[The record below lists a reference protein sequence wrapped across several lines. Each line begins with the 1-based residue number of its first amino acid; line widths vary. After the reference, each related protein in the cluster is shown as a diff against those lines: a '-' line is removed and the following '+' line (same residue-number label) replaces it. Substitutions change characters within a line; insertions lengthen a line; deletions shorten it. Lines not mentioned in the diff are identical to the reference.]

1 MVESSAHALAGRY
14 RLVKVRHRGPHGVVF
29 AATDLQAD
37 PPHPCAVKRLY
48 PQFHD
53 AARLEG
59 LLREA
64 ADAASL
70 GHAAVLTPHDSG
82 YDDDGA
88 LFLVSEMHPGESLRA
103 RLQRGPLG
111 AAELLAV
118 LVPVCEALEVAHAAG
133 LAHGDLTPDNILVPR
148 DGAGAVQLCDFG
160 MHHLAASAGPG
171 PALVGGAGY
180 LPPEVYKGEL
190 PRASTESDQ
199 FALGALIYE
208 CLHARPLFEAPDAAA
223 LLFKICMAPLP
234 PVTALA
240 PAQRPRLEAI
250 IAMACKRGQAVR
262 FGGVVALLRAL
273 RAVLEEPA
281 PPTQAALLASA
292 ETPPLARSAPI
303 TMRGAD
309 APPQRD
315 TLNSWLLRSGARGL
329 DEGDELGASEASV
342 TPPLGVAAA
351 GLAPRW
357 GNLAVWASAGG
368 LVTAILL
375 LVLRLG
381 GEQRATSAPRRGA
394 AALATAKGPGA
405 PSTAQA
411 AADQLSAAQARVA
424 ANDFAGALSELEVLA
439 RRPELTPS
447 QRGAAAA
454 LQRAASDGMKR
465 GLLLTG
471 FINAAE
477 RGEIETAVALFQE
490 MPAGSLARAQALPL
504 YQALQRRY
512 NDAHLA
518 VARSALAS
526 GRCDEIAAQVEQLR
540 RTALDPSDEAL
551 AEGLALQRRCAA
563 PGDVATRAP
572 TQAVEPALHP
582 AGTPGPR
589 RSARSGR
596 VGQLKNPFE

>member
-14 RLVKVRHRGPHGVVF
+14 RLDQVRHRGPHGVVF
-29 AATDLQAD
+29 AATDLQTD

-103 RLQRGPLG
+103 RLTRGPLG

-118 LVPVCEALEVAHAAG
+118 LVPVCEALEAAHGAG

-190 PRASTESDQ
+190 PRASSESDQ

-234 PVTALA
+234 PVNALT

-262 FGGVVALLRAL
+262 FGGVAALLRAL
-273 RAVLEEPA
+273 RAVLEEP
-281 PPTQAALLASA
+281 PPAQAALLASA
-292 ETPPLARSAPI
+292 ETPPLARPAPI
-303 TMRGAD
+303 TMRGPD
-309 APPQRD
+309 AAPQRD

-329 DEGDELGASEASV
+329 DQGDELGESEASV
-342 TPPLGVAAA
+342 TPPLGIAAA

-368 LVTAILL
+368 LVTAVLL

-381 GEQRATSAPRRGA
+381 GEQRATGDTRRGA
-394 AALATAKGPGA
+394 AALTTAKGPGA

-411 AADQLSAAQARVA
+411 LADQLSAAQARVA
-424 ANDFAGALSELEVLA
+424 ASDFAGALSELEVLA
-439 RRPELTPS
+439 RRPELTQS
-447 QRGAAAA
+447 QRGAVHA

-526 GRCDEIAAQVEQLR
+526 GRCDEVAAQVEQLR
-540 RTALDPSDEAL
+540 RTALDPADEAL

-563 PGDVATRAP
+563 PGDVAARAP
-572 TQAVEPALHP
+572 SQAVEPGIRP
-582 AGTPGPR
+582 AAPTGPR

-596 VGQLKNPFE
+596 AGQLKNPFE